1 MGLNPPRILVFDLSS
16 GEQTQLPISYDAQ
29 RAFLGGASLG
39 AHLLWAELEPSTAPL
54 SPEAPMIWMT
64 GPLTGTAGPAVGR
77 MVLCGRS
84 PATGLW
90 AESNI
95 GGFIGTELR
104 AAGVDGLILRG
115 RAAEPVYLWIHDGRV
130 EQKPA
135 THLWGQADTYQTQ
148 DLIRRELGDNMVRVA
163 CIGLAGERQLPF
175 GLVLCDHGRVA
186 GRTGLGAVMGS
197 KNLKAIACRGRSPI
211 PVAEPKAFADLR
223 RRLNLALRDD
233 NLSRALRETGTA
245 GAADYWEYLGTM
257 PKRYFTQGA
266 FARVDQISGTTIAET
281 ALVRPSTCHGCV
293 IACGRVVRFGE
304 GMEQKGA
311 EYETTVGFGPQL
323 GIADAAFVAR
333 MGDLCDRY
341 GMDTISLSNVLG
353 LAFLLFERGYLK
365 EEDSGGLRLV
375 WGNTR
380 AVESLVHQTA
390 RQEGFGATLA
400 KGARFL
406 ADQVGQPELAAE
418 VNGLEM
424 PYHDPRGA
432 SGMALVYA
440 TSPRGACHNQ
450 SDYFLV
456 DGLGHTFEEVGVG
469 LLSRWDG
476 AVKAGNVARHQD
488 WRTLGNSLVMCFFSN
503 VSGHDTL
510 ALVNRA
516 TGFDYSLAELM
527 EVGERAWNLKRQINL
542 RLGWTKDAERLPPL
556 LLQPLADGGTR
567 GYVPPLREMLRAY
580 YMARGWDE
588 ATGRPKAE
596 TLQRLGLDPSA

>member
-1 MGLNPPRILVFDLSS
+1 MALNPPRILVFDLSS
-16 GEQTQLPISYDAQ
+16 GEQTQLPITYDAQ

-39 AHLLWAELEPSTAPL
+39 AHLLWAELQPSIAPL

-115 RAAEPVYLWIHDGRV
+115 RAPGPVYLWIHDGRV

-135 THLWGQADTYQTQ
+135 THLWGQADTYQSQ

-197 KNLKAIACRGRSPI
+197 KNVKAIACRGRSPI

-304 GMEQKGA
+304 GMERKGA

-406 ADQVGQPELAAE
+406 ADQVGQPDLAAQ
-418 VNGLEM
+418 VHGLEM

-542 RLGWTKDAERLPPL
+542 RLGWTKDAERLPPI